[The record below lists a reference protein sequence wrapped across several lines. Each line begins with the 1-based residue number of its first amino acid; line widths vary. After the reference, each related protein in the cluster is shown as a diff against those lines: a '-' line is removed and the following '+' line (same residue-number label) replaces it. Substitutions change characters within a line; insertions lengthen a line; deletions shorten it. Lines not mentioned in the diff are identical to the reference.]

1 MLNWILTRLNRQS
14 SDDLERAR
22 ALVHAAD
29 RGERP
34 IDPDKAR
41 ELARALGLEVSS
53 HAGASEVIDK
63 IRRELSRRGTL

>member
-1 MLNWILTRLNRQS
+1 MLNWILTRLNRQPA
-14 SDDLERAR
+14 DDLERAR

-34 IDPDKAR
+34 IDPDKVR
-41 ELARALGLEVSS
+41 ELVRALGLEVSS
-53 HAGASEVIDK
+53 HAGAADVIDK

>member
-1 MLNWILTRLNRQS
+1 MLNWILTRLNRQPA
-14 SDDLERAR
+14 DDLERAR

-34 IDPDKAR
+34 IDPDKVR

-53 HAGASEVIDK
+53 HASASEAIDK
-63 IRRELSRRGTL
+63 IRRELARRGAL

>member
-14 SDDLERAR
+14 NDDLESAR

-34 IDPDKAR
+34 IDPDKVR

-53 HAGASEVIDK
+53 HASAADVIDK
-63 IRRELSRRGTL
+63 IRRELARRGAL